1 MTNSRSRG
9 RRSLCIGRLPTR
21 FAAALVLLVGLG
33 GMAVAQVGQPRNLLP
48 SSPADEGTPETAP
61 AAPDTSAPPAPG
73 AAPKGFEINTLDE
86 LGTDYAGPLEASKG
100 GFATDMWRGT
110 DRVKVERLLPLLK
123 PTTSPALAD
132 LTWRTGDLDGGC
144 AAITDALSKVKVDS
158 FWQEATIFCQ
168 LHAGQTDQAS
178 LGLDVLREQG
188 DESPAFF
195 ALADALGGNA
205 KAQIPPLAT
214 VTPLY
219 LAMAQAAHLPAPKV
233 AVRTPPPLM
242 LALLAESGDADPG
255 ARLADAETAAAAGVL
270 STSQLAAAYNA
281 KPADTGQLAGVLD
294 RTDI

>member
-9 RRSLCIGRLPTR
+9 RRSLCIGHLPTR
-21 FAAALVLLVGLG
+21 FAAALALLVGFG
-33 GMAVAQVGQPRNLLP
+33 GMAAAQVGQPRNLLP
-48 SSPADEGTPETAP
+48 SSPGDEGTPETAP
-61 AAPDTSAPPAPG
+61 PAPDTSAPPAPG
-73 AAPKGFEINTLDE
+73 TTTAPKGFEINTLDE

-100 GFATDMWRGT
+100 GFAIEMWRGT

-123 PTTSPALAD
+123 PTTSPALID
-132 LTWRTGDLDGGC
+132 LTRRLLLSNAGAPAGKGSGASLFPPTARLLAELSWRTGDLDGGC

-219 LAMAQAAHLPAPKV
+219 LAMAQAALLPAPKV

-242 LALLAESGDADPG
+242 LA
-255 ARLADAETAAAAGVL
+255 
-270 STSQLAAAYNA
+270 
-281 KPADTGQLAGVLD
+281 
-294 RTDI
+294 